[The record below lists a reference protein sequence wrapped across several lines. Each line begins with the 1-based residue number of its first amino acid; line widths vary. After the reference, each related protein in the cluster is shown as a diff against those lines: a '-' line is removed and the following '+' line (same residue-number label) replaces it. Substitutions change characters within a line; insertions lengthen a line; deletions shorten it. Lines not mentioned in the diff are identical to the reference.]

1 MVLLTVEQQFDN
13 TYQNLFKIKKR
24 TFEAANPFLIT
35 HSQEK
40 NKAQSWVWGTQL

>member
-1 MVLLTVEQQFDN
+1 M
-13 TYQNLFKIKKR
+13 KKC

-40 NKAQSWVWGTQL
+40 TKHKAGCGAHSYNSSAKGEETGGSLGLAS